1 MGYATVLR
9 VPHIR
14 TYEKALSWFER
25 TKPIRGRAEEIRP
38 LGDRRDAD
46 TYSIRKVE
54 DNIELV
60 LYQTPVITFRPDG
73 EVELRTGGWHTVSTN
88 QFFKRVL
95 DIPSHGQ
102 RGFTV
107 MTINDKKYIL
117 RDGVMRLRADGSKW
131 EVLNPEKQYSLTLD
145 RKATAE
151 VRKKYEEFYR
161 YLKGF
166 VSLREESLTNRYTGR
181 EKNYI
186 NVPVDEYKNLFESLK
201 GVEDYAYMDKRGQQ
215 HLHWNRVKPEQYAKS
230 ANMFE
235 QLIRSDQAEDTK
247 HTNFYKAALLLIAK
261 ECVDSMEV
269 HFSEFTVESRKL
281 VPLLDTILFMMN
293 ADKVI
298 RKVELPEGKIANRV
312 YDSWMV
318 NWD

>member
-14 TYEKALSWFER
+14 TYEKALKKFEL
-25 TKPIRGRAEEIRP
+25 TNPIRGRDKEIRP

-60 LYQTPVITFRPDG
+60 LYKTPVITFKPDG

-88 QFFKRVL
+88 QFFKQVL
-95 DIPSHGQ
+95 GISSHGQ

-107 MTINDKKYIL
+107 LTIDGNKYVL
-117 RDGVMRLRADGSKW
+117 KREVMRIRENGSKW

-151 VRKKYEEFYR
+151 VRKKYEEFYK

-166 VSLREESLTNRYTGR
+166 VNLREESITNRYTGK
-181 EKNYI
+181 EKNYVI
-186 NVPVDEYKNLFESLK
+186 VPVGEFGSVFEPLK
-201 GVEDYAYMDKRGQQ
+201 SVEDYAYMNKRGEQYMN
-215 HLHWNRVKPEQYAKS
+215 WNRVKPEQYTKS

-235 QLIRSDQAEDTK
+235 QLIRPDQPEDGK

-269 HFSEFTVESRKL
+269 RFSEGTVESKKL
-281 VPLLDTILFMMN
+281 VPLLDHILFMMN
-293 ADKVI
+293 AEKVI
-298 RKVELPEGKIANRV
+298 KKVELPHGKVPTRA
-312 YDSWMV
+312 YDHWMV
-318 NWD
+318 NWE